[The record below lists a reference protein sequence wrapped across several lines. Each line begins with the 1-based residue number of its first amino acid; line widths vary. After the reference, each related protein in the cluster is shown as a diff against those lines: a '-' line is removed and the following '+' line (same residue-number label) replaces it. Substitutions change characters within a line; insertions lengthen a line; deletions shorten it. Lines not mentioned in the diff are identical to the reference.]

1 MKKII
6 KFGIMSLAVISLTA
20 CHKGEVNIA
29 KTMNVE
35 FSDSKWDGKIIPKAE
50 VCKWA
55 GGNGST
61 PELSISNIPSG
72 TEKLIVLFNDKTY
85 TKMDNG
91 GHGQIGINISA
102 NQTNITIPSIQGET
116 KIMPNNMFIH
126 KEHIG
131 LKRGK
136 AGAYLPPCSGGK
148 GNTYSA
154 TIKALDKNNQTLISK
169 DITMGKF

>member
-6 KFGIMSLAVISLTA
+6 KYGIISLAVISFTA
-20 CHKGEVNIA
+20 CHHENVNTPNTIDV
-29 KTMNVE
+29 K
-35 FSDSKWDGKIIPKAE
+35 FSNSKWDGKIIPKDE

-61 PELSISNIPSG
+61 PELKISNIPSG

-91 GHGQIGINISA
+91 GHGQIGINISS
-102 NQTNITIPSIQGET
+102 NQTNITIPSILGET
-116 KIMPNNMFIH
+116 KIMPTNMFIH

-131 LKRGK
+131 LKRGQ

-154 TIKALDKNNQTLISK
+154 TIKALDKNNKTLITK